1 MHCLPALIKVFFLTV
16 KLILKYLL
24 LGFDLLHN
32 ESKVLHAGESNR
44 MPERRLSILQ
54 SSLLRFLS
62 KLAYRYPGE
71 LLEMN
76 EQAADLDLD
85 NYEKNRPARAKI
97 DGDRVIY
104 TSSPLVP
111 LIYSY
116 ARSVFCDFSEARF
129 GE

>member
-1 MHCLPALIKVFFLTV
+1 
-16 KLILKYLL
+16 
-24 LGFDLLHN
+24 
-32 ESKVLHAGESNR
+32 

-71 LLEMN
+71 LLGMN
-76 EQAADLDLD
+76 EQAAELDLD
-85 NYEKNRPARAKI
+85 NFEKNRPVHAKI

-104 TSSPLVP
+104 TSRPLVP
-111 LIYSY
+111 LSYSY
-116 ARSVFCDFSEARF
+116 GRSVLCDFSEARF